1 MVTTQLFRLFLA
13 LFVPA
18 DSAANE
24 PIAPIPLPPIAAEPE
39 KVALGE
45 HLFSDKRLSHDGS
58 ISCESCHLLRF
69 AGNDG
74 RPVAKGIGGALGAR
88 NVPSVF
94 NAALNF
100 RQFWDGRAAT
110 LQEQAGFPITNAAE
124 MGSSWPE
131 IIEKLSAD
139 EEMRASFQRI
149 YREGITE
156 TSVKDAIAAFEFTLT
171 TPNSRFDRFLRGD
184 ETAISQSEHE
194 GYELFKRYGCVACHQ
209 GVNIGGNMFQVF
221 GVMSDLSVHRNGDL
235 AADLGRFAITHDDAD
250 RHVFKVPSLR
260 NVAVTAP
267 YFHNGS
273 VPTLEEAV
281 DVMFTYQLGRAAPKE
296 DKARI
301 VEFLRTLTGEFRGR
315 HLVAGSDDRRQ

>member
-1 MVTTQLFRLFLA
+1 MVTAQLLRFFLA

-24 PIAPIPLPPIAAEPE
+24 PIAPIPLQPIPAEVE

-74 RPVAKGIGGALGAR
+74 RSVAKGIGGAVGAR

-100 RQFWDGRAAT
+100 RQFWDGRAST
-110 LQEQAGFPITNAAE
+110 LQEQAGFPITNPEE

-131 IIEKLSAD
+131 IIDKLSAD
-139 EEMRASFQRI
+139 EEMRTSFQRI

-156 TSVKDAIAAFEFTLT
+156 MSIKDAIAAFEFTLT
-171 TPNSRFDRFLRGD
+171 TPNSRFDRYLRGD
-184 ETAISQSEHE
+184 ETAISETERQ

-221 GVMSDLSVHRNGDL
+221 GVMSDLAVHRNGDL
-235 AADLGRFAITHDDAD
+235 AADLGRFPVTQDDAD

-301 VEFLRTLTGEFRGR
+301 VQFLRTLTGEFRGR
-315 HLVAGSDDRRQ
+315 RLVAAGDERRQ